1 LYNVAVKE
9 SGLSNLVTTLSFFY
23 DARRKEAI
31 RVEFRNPCH
40 WRHWWPL
47 RELQQAT

>member
-23 DARRKEAI
+23 DARR
-31 RVEFRNPCH
+31 VEFRNPCH